1 MHMVELLA
9 VEIGQIHR
17 LWQDVSAD
25 LQRTDILMKIRRIDT
40 EEIFLRNMDMIK
52 TLGGSMVGTQLHNL
66 MMVSCSFEIE
76 LFNANF

>member
-1 MHMVELLA
+1 
-9 VEIGQIHR
+9 
-17 LWQDVSAD
+17 
-25 LQRTDILMKIRRIDT
+25 MKIRRIDT